1 MNKIISIDKNNFKHK
16 TDFSELAFKASIDDN
31 ILIVS
36 LKQDKTELTTNLTK
50 ADIFTL
56 LEYLKSQGFNE

>member
-1 MNKIISIDKNNFKHK
+1 MNKTISIDNNNFKHK

-36 LKQDKTELTTNLTK
+36 IKQDKTELTTSLTK
-50 ADIFTL
+50 ADISSL
-56 LEYLKSQGFNE
+56 LEYLQLKGFE